1 MLWTFRPRLWDGPG
15 VGAAAGGPGGVSLC
29 GDVSGVLG
37 WDDGP
42 PASRARRLR
51 RISSAL
57 SSSIAFL
64 LMVNAKG
71 GRAPSSAPPTGSS
84 AERSPAA
91 SAPHK
96 GIAGAASPRPPAA
109 DPSAAPGPPPAARP
123 RLGSAPAAPREEPP
137 AACRAPARA
146 PRPQLPSAPRPLP
159 RAEIIHQNKRAAAA
173 AILGAHHTYTGCH
186 RYLLCCSKP

>member
-1 MLWTFRPRLWDGPG
+1 MGITPRRRTERRRSAQRRAPKE
-15 VGAAAGGPGGVSLC
+15 APRRAAGTAAPQRAPR
-29 GDVSGVLG
+29 
-37 WDDGP
+37 P
-42 PASRARRLR
+42 PALRLT
-51 RISSAL
+51 SSAL

-123 RLGSAPAAPREEPP
+123 RLGSARLP
-137 AACRAPARA
+137 
-146 PRPQLPSAPRPLP
+146 PRPVRSRLP
-159 RAEIIHQNKRAAAA
+159 RAVRPPAL
-173 AILGAHHTYTGCH
+173 LGLSSRPRRGRCPAQRLFIKTRGRQRRPSWGWVT
-186 RYLLCCSKP
+186 